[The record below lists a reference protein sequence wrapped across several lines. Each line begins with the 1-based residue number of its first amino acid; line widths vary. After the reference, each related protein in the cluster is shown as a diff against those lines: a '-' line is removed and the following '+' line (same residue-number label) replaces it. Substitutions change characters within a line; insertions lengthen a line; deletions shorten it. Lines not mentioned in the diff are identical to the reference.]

1 MKAKWIGCMNTD
13 TPFCVGDQAGQCEV
27 TTPKLTWPMTVQAPT
42 DERKTRFKEL
52 KRVRGAVCFGALAAH
67 FGAESSKKL
76 EWRVD
81 RRLPYGEDVDSS
93 PSNKYLRWRQGTL
106 PHDDSLTHVEAR
118 TAGSVRLRYWRD
130 LPLWQIMSPD
140 LPPISGLHQVIEQMP
155 RNIRKILLHDTD
167 PARESRFHH
176 TIPGRSQILAVRNQR
191 SLDAFIALVCL
202 ARKGE
207 VLENDPLHFLPAA
220 CAYEIFPRILYSHRP
235 LRYRWEG
242 LFECLHKVLWCRV
255 YSNGASC
262 RFPIETVR
270 RSLAVLDADP
280 ASTLPNLTGL
290 RVAISS

>member
-1 MKAKWIGCMNTD
+1 M
-13 TPFCVGDQAGQCEV
+13 
-27 TTPKLTWPMTVQAPT
+27 LVQAPT
-42 DERKTRFKEL
+42 DERKNRLQEL
-52 KRVRGAVCFGALAAH
+52 KQVRGTVCFGALAAH
-67 FGAESSKKL
+67 FGAESPKKL

-81 RRLPYGEDVDSS
+81 RRRPYGEDVDSS

-118 TAGSVRLRYWRD
+118 TAGSVRLGYWRD

-220 CAYEIFPRILYSHRP
+220 CAYEIFPRILYSHKP

-255 YSNGASC
+255 YSNGASF

-290 RVAISS
+290 RVAMSS

>member
-1 MKAKWIGCMNTD
+1 MKTD
-13 TPFCVGDQAGQCEV
+13 TPFCVGHQAGQCEV

-118 TAGSVRLRYWRD
+118 TAGSVRLGYWRD
-130 LPLWQIMSPD
+130 LPLWQILSPD
-140 LPPISGLHQVIEQMP
+140 IPAISSLHQVLEQMP
-155 RNIRKILLHDTD
+155 RNIRKVLLHDTD
-167 PARESRFHH
+167 PAREGRFHH
-176 TIPGRSQILAVRNQR
+176 TIPDRSQILAVRNQR

-220 CAYEIFPRILYSHRP
+220 CAYEIFPRILYSHKP

-242 LFECLHKVLWCRV
+242 LFECLRKVLWCRV
-255 YSNGASC
+255 YSNGASFH
-262 RFPIETVR
+262 FPVEMIH
-270 RSLAVLDADP
+270 RSLAALDADP
-280 ASTLPNLTGL
+280 EATLPNLTGL
-290 RVAISS
+290 RVSTSA

>member
-1 MKAKWIGCMNTD
+1 
-13 TPFCVGDQAGQCEV
+13 
-27 TTPKLTWPMTVQAPT
+27 MTIQAPT
-42 DERKTRFKEL
+42 DERKTRFREL

-118 TAGSVRLRYWRD
+118 TAGSVRLGYWRD
-130 LPLWQIMSPD
+130 LPLWQILSPD
-140 LPPISGLHQVIEQMP
+140 LPAISSLHQVLEQMP

-167 PARESRFHH
+167 PAREGRFHH

-191 SLDAFIALVCL
+191 SLDAFTTLVCL

-255 YSNGASC
+255 YSNGASF

-290 RVAISS
+290 RVAMSS

>member
-1 MKAKWIGCMNTD
+1 MKAKWIGCMKTD

-42 DERKTRFKEL
+42 DERKTRIKEL

-118 TAGSVRLRYWRD
+118 TAGSVRLGYWRD

-167 PARESRFHH
+167 PAREGRFHH

-191 SLDAFIALVCL
+191 SLDAFMTLVCL

-220 CAYEIFPRILYSHRP
+220 CAYEIFPRILYSHKP

-290 RVAISS
+290 RVAMSS